1 MSPEDIF
8 IEVVMVSAFE
18 AILFFQFAYVISQWI
33 FIRRPE
39 YLWYAA
45 YILGM
50 LTYTLVIYEYLPSV
64 HLSEELTFTPR
75 VHFDKVLPFIC
86 YYFYYRFARAF
97 LDMKTELPNLN
108 RYIKYL
114 EYFLLSYCAVDL
126 LWKFLGQNPIDG
138 EFIFHISSTILF
150 ICSLI
155 LIIIFLKKKIKLSF
169 FLVFGAIV
177 IAIGS
182 FGTMILMMREQAGFS
197 TFMPPFLLNNIAV
210 VIELLAFTT
219 GLAYKA
225 RLEEI
230 EKVKFQKS
238 LIVELENNIKLNNQI
253 QNIRKSIALEIHS
266 EIGENVS
273 DISIYSALAS
283 KSQINNP
290 EETRDYL
297 LKIRQTSLE
306 VVANMQDFI
315 WTLFPENASLNNLIL
330 KLEQIQ
336 NEILRPNK
344 VDFEIILNETI
355 KSKEFILPLDFNR
368 LNIGLF
374 RKICIHG
381 VRFNINLIQVVI
393 SEDFVLYKIPFN
405 ENESDSISDVLS
417 KFKHRFEAIKNI
429 QNGNVEIRISIPK
442 FSY

>member
-1 MSPEDIF
+1 M
-8 IEVVMVSAFE
+8 
-18 AILFFQFAYVISQWI
+18 
-33 FIRRPE
+33 
-39 YLWYAA
+39 
-45 YILGM
+45 
-50 LTYTLVIYEYLPSV
+50 
-64 HLSEELTFTPR
+64 
-75 VHFDKVLPFIC
+75 
-86 YYFYYRFARAF
+86 
-97 LDMKTELPNLN
+97 
-108 RYIKYL
+108 
-114 EYFLLSYCAVDL
+114 
-126 LWKFLGQNPIDG
+126 
-138 EFIFHISSTILF
+138 
-150 ICSLI
+150 
-155 LIIIFLKKKIKLSF
+155 
-169 FLVFGAIV
+169 
-177 IAIGS
+177 
-182 FGTMILMMREQAGFS
+182 
-197 TFMPPFLLNNIAV
+197 
-210 VIELLAFTT
+210 
-219 GLAYKA
+219 
-225 RLEEI
+225 
-230 EKVKFQKS
+230 
-238 LIVELENNIKLNNQI
+238 
-253 QNIRKSIALEIHS
+253 
-266 EIGENVS
+266 
-273 DISIYSALAS
+273 
-283 KSQINNP
+283 
-290 EETRDYL
+290 
-297 LKIRQTSLE
+297 E